1 MRRRAK
7 LAIAT
12 EKVRL
17 EARYQAAVQREL
29 VRNNVAA
36 GDVLKAVAVVVRDRN
51 LAFGVSEDETD
62 RIVAEILAK
71 VPDGDAFAFSEAAKP
86 APASIE
92 DQTDEAEEE
101 EGPVMGPL
109 PGYGLDDMDTQH
121 DLAQAP
127 VIQRAGA
134 DTQHDL
140 AQAPVIQRAGAE
152 PSSTAEVDS
161 DDVRGRLRKRKPKPP
176 RQIKQ
181 NEHGGRHGR
190 RRVQELGRYSRLP
203 RPYSIIV
210 SPANRYVTA
219 AVSFWL
225 RIRRTPSFL

>member
-51 LAFGVSEDETD
+51 LAFGVSGDETD

-109 PGYGLDDMDTQH
+109 PGYGLDDM
-121 DLAQAP
+121 
-127 VIQRAGA
+127 